1 MRGDPILNL
10 VFFCRCFIVNLPLLC
25 KPNRWMSG
33 NMEKR
38 AEATT
43 PTNVKKVDGIG
54 EIIERRDEA
63 AVAVSDQEPIWSAA
77 PQNISTL

>member
-1 MRGDPILNL
+1 
-10 VFFCRCFIVNLPLLC
+10 
-25 KPNRWMSG
+25 
-33 NMEKR
+33 MEKR

-54 EIIERRDEA
+54 EIIKTRDEA